1 MEKRKLF
8 TAILISSILLCAGC
22 KVAKPVAMPA
32 IKEMPYSFAHND
44 TDNSM
49 TVVAWKDFFAD
60 PYLTALIDTAL
71 HNNTDLLMTL
81 QNIDILKEQLA
92 VQKNALLPKVDGVI
106 SAEGDHY
113 GDYTMN
119 GVGNYDTNLSPNINS
134 KQKIPTPFT
143 PDLFAGFRSS
153 WEIDIWGKLKN
164 KKRAA
169 MTALLASEQGRRVVV
184 TSLVSE
190 IAIDYYSLIAYDNQ
204 LQIVQKN
211 IQLQS
216 DALEIVKVQ
225 KEAGRATQLAVEQ
238 FAAQLYNTEGIAYT
252 IKQQIT
258 ETEDQLNV
266 LLGRYPQAIARD
278 SDILHQSL
286 PPVVTTGISSQL
298 LIHRPDI
305 QQAELGL
312 KAAKANVAAARAA
325 FLPSLTITPYIGLE
339 AFSPS
344 LLFDAGS
351 IVYGALAGLSA
362 PIFDQKQIKAGYAI
376 SNAQNKQAIYNYQ
389 HALLAGFSEVTT
401 NINSIENDKASYDL
415 KDKEVTELT
424 NAVATAK
431 DLYLAGYANYL
442 EVIMAQKGV
451 LESELELVGNK
462 KDQFIAVINLYR
474 SLGGGWN

>member
-1 MEKRKLF
+1 MRKRKLY
-8 TAILISSILLCAGC
+8 TGILVASILFYTSC
-22 KVAKPVAMPA
+22 KIARPVEMPA
-32 IKEMPYSFAHND
+32 VKEMPYAFTSTD
-44 TDNSM
+44 TVNSM
-49 TVVAWKDFFAD
+49 TVVAWKDFFSD
-60 PYLTALIDTAL
+60 PYLTSLIDTAL
-71 HNNTDLLMTL
+71 RNNTDLLITL

-92 VQKNALLPKVDGVI
+92 VQKNAMLPKVDGVI

-119 GVGNYDTNLSPNINS
+119 GVGNYDTNLSPNINN
-134 KQKIPTPFT
+134 KQHIPTPFT

-164 KKRAA
+164 QKRAA
-169 MTALLASEQGRRVVV
+169 VAALLASEQGRRVVI
-184 TSLVSE
+184 TAMVSE
-190 IAIDYYSLIAYDNQ
+190 IAIDYYSLIAYDNE
-204 LQIVQKN
+204 LKIVQKN

-225 KEAGRATQLAVEQ
+225 KEAGRATELAVEQ
-238 FAAQLYNTEGIAYT
+238 FAAQLYNTQGIEFG

-266 LLGRYPQAIARD
+266 LLGRYPQPIARD
-278 SDILHQSL
+278 SDIIHQPL
-286 PPVVTTGISSQL
+286 PTVVTAGISSQL

-312 KAAKANVAAARAA
+312 RAAKANVAAARAA
-325 FLPSLTITPYIGLE
+325 FLPSITLTPYVGVE

-351 IVYGALAGLSA
+351 IVYGALASLTA
-362 PIFDQKQIKAGYAI
+362 PIFNQKQIKAGYAI
-376 SNAQNKQAIYNYQ
+376 TNAQDKQAIYNYQ
-389 HALLAGFSEVTT
+389 HALLNGFSEVTN
-401 NINSIENDKASYDL
+401 NINSIQNNKASFDL
-415 KDKEVTELT
+415 KNKEVTELT
-424 NAVATAK
+424 NAVATSK
-431 DLYLAGYANYL
+431 DLYLSGYANYL

-462 KDQFIAVINLYR
+462 KDQFISVINLYR